1 MQSLPERWSKVRQ
14 IFFLLLSL
22 IDAPPQ
28 DPKRLWTH
36 HPNGPR
42 MRDGLNPLT
51 GERQSF
57 YFPDDHPKYP
67 GWFKGMEHIIC
78 EHGLWPEK
86 GLPVECNGSK
96 HPEGPVG
103 CCCHHLL
110 YTQLDFTTQK
120 PLLQEHIELR
130 GHLCDFYPRYH
141 CKLNF
146 IEQYWGAAKLCFR
159 VAGRAKTLREMEI
172 KMLECLDAVP
182 LEQIRRCVVVSV
194 FAPGLKLLS
203 RFANRSAR
211 FISAYRQGL
220 SGAQAAWANKKY
232 HGHRILPPDM
242 VALVKRT
249 VRG

>member
-1 MQSLPERWSKVRQ
+1 M
-14 IFFLLLSL
+14 
-22 IDAPPQ
+22 
-28 DPKRLWTH
+28 
-36 HPNGPR
+36 
-42 MRDGLNPLT
+42 
-51 GERQSF
+51 
-57 YFPDDHPKYP
+57 
-67 GWFKGMEHIIC
+67 
-78 EHGLWPEK
+78 
-86 GLPVECNGSK
+86 
-96 HPEGPVG
+96 
-103 CCCHHLL
+103 
-110 YTQLDFTTQK
+110 
-120 PLLQEHIELR
+120 LQEHIESR

-141 CKLNF
+141 CELNF
-146 IEQYWGAAKLCFR
+146 IEQYWGAAKLRFH

-194 FAPGLKLLS
+194 FAPGLKPLS

-249 VRG
+249 VRE